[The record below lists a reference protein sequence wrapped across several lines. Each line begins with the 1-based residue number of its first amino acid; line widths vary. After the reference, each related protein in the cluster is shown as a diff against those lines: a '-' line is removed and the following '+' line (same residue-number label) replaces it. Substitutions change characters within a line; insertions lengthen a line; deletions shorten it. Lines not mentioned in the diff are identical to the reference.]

1 MDKVSMRDQRSGDK
15 TKQVSAEVDSVSS
28 TQQEAGM
35 QKQRELSDG
44 ERCVVRKLM
53 NDGKTAVF

>member
-1 MDKVSMRDQRSGDK
+1 MRDQRSGNK
-15 TKQVSAEVDSVSS
+15 TKQVCVEVDSVST

-35 QKQRELSDG
+35 QKREWSG
-44 ERCVVRKLM
+44 GKGCVVRKLM